1 MVMYTIKSLL
11 RKGVNILKEANIV
24 NPILDGEVILAHV
37 LVVSKEKLIADRET
51 IVSGNDKDSYLKV
64 IYERASGKPV
74 QYITGKQ
81 EFMGLNFSVGPGV
94 LIPRG
99 DTEIIVERIIKLL
112 EGKEMPRI
120 ADLCTGCGAIGISLA
135 YYIKD
140 SFIYTTDIS
149 KTALDYCRCNTAKI
163 GVEKRVKVMEGD
175 LTAPLFS
182 DKLEGELD
190 VLVSNPPYISK
201 KEMDELPVSVGWYE
215 PHLALYGGEEGFD
228 YYEKIIKDAPKLLK
242 EGGILIFE
250 IGYNQGHT
258 IKEMIEKSGFF
269 ENIELEKDLA
279 GFDRC
284 VYCFLKE

>member
-11 RKGVNILKEANIV
+11 KKGVSILKEANSD
-24 NPILDGEVILAHV
+24 NPILDGEVLLAYV
-37 LVVSKEKLIADRET
+37 LAVSKEKLIADRDSA
-51 IVSGNDKDSYLKV
+51 VSGNDADSYLEV
-64 IYERASGKPV
+64 IEERASGKPV

-81 EFMGLNFSVGPGV
+81 EFMGLNFNVGPGV

-112 EGKEMPRI
+112 EGKETSRI

-140 SFIYTTDIS
+140 SFLYMTDIS
-149 KTALDYCRCNTAKI
+149 KAALGYCRYNAVKI
-163 GVEKRVKVMEGD
+163 GVEKRIKVMEGD

-201 KEMDELPVSVGWYE
+201 KEIDKLPVSVGRYE
-215 PHLALYGGEEGFD
+215 PRLALYGGEEGFD
-228 YYEKIIKDAPKLLK
+228 CYEKIIKDAPKLLK
-242 EGGILIFE
+242 KGGILIFE

-258 IKEMIEKSGFF
+258 IKEMIEKAGFF
-269 ENIELEKDLA
+269 EGIELEKDLA
-279 GFDRC
+279 GYDRC